1 MQLSDSYVDDRYGGV
16 GFLAA
21 ILNITLLEAVTWI
34 FASWWMIALV
44 VSPVLVLIDLAIAAI
59 AAKGRGKIGQI
70 GRGMKIGCIAAPL
83 SLVIFIPIFLVA
95 HAFGPV

>member
-1 MQLSDSYVDDRYGGV
+1 MPDPYVDDRYGGV

-21 ILNITLLEAVTWI
+21 ILNITLLEALTWI

-44 VSPVLVLIDLAIAAI
+44 ISPVLVLIDLAIAAI
-59 AAKGRGKIGQI
+59 AARGRGRIGQI

-83 SLVIFIPIFLVA
+83 SLAIFIPMFLVA
-95 HAFGPV
+95 HAFGPM